1 MSAEVS
7 GNSRT
12 WFCTGQGAFA
22 AMLAAIDEAKES
34 VYLETYIYS
43 ADALGERFRD
53 ALCRAGREAHA

>member
-1 MSAEVS
+1 
-7 GNSRT
+7 
-12 WFCTGQGAFA
+12 
-22 AMLAAIDEAKES
+22 MLAAIDEAKES